1 MSKRVIGLTGG
12 IATGK
17 STVGSWLSRLGV
29 PVIDADLLA
38 REAVAPRSPILAQ
51 LVQRYGPHLQNDD
64 GTLDRSVLAG
74 IIFNDPRE
82 RAWVEARIHPWVRE
96 ALIRARDCYSEDP
109 VCLMIPLL
117 FEAHMNDLV
126 TETWVVTCTPE
137 QQLVRLRTRDGLDI
151 VQAQARIAS
160 QMSLELKARQATVV
174 LENSGDPVA
183 LEAQV
188 YRALVS
194 R

>member
-17 STVGSWLSRLGV
+17 STVGAWLSRLGI
-29 PVIDADLLA
+29 PVIDADRLA
-38 REAVAPRSPILAQ
+38 REAVAPGSPILAQ
-51 LVQRYGPHLQNDD
+51 IVQRYGPQVQDD
-64 GTLDRSVLAG
+64 GTLNRSALAG
-74 IIFNDPRE
+74 IIFNDPQE

-96 ALIRARDCYSEDP
+96 ALVRARDCYSGDP

-137 QQLVRLRTRDGLDI
+137 QQLARLRTRDGLDV

-160 QMSLELKARQATVV
+160 QMPLELKARLATVV
-174 LENSGDPVA
+174 LENSGDLAA

-188 YRALVS
+188 HRALVS